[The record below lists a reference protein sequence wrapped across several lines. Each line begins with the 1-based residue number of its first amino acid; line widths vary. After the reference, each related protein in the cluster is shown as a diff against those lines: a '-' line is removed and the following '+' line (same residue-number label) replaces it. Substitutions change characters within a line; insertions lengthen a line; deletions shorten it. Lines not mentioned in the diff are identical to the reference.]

1 MEKDKNIE
9 NEIDWKIIDQLH
21 NATNNFSKNCLEI
34 KKLLFVVIG
43 ISTPLIINLCNN
55 KLDRSLFISLYL
67 FIVSFWLFDSY
78 SYYYQ
83 EKLRAKMNDRF
94 KNISERNN
102 DVNSVETSEEEFTLQ
117 KNRTNKKRILRSLFN
132 MSHLVFYGILFLL
145 VTLGFVLYNYGII
158 K

>member
-21 NATNNFSKNCLEI
+21 NATNFSKNCLEI

-145 VTLGFVLYNYGII
+145 VTLGFVSYNYGII

>member
-21 NATNNFSKNCLEI
+21 NATNNFSKNYLEI

-94 KNISERNN
+94 KNINARNN
-102 DVNSVETSEEEFTLQ
+102 DVNSVEASEEEFTLQ